1 MLQDQLRR
9 LQFHQI
15 QGHILRSRITRFEPS
30 EPNIQRYAN
39 LEKYHYKK
47 NIIPVLRDEQG
58 DEHSTPADLLAVAF
72 IFYAQLYTPTPIDAP
87 IQARLLSN
95 LTPRLTDAQRFFM
108 DSPITMAELT
118 QAVSQLPSNKSPGM
132 DGIPIEFYQNFWP
145 ILKNHFF
152 HYIAHVSTHG
162 FSATR
167 NVGVTKLLYK
177 EKGGPTD
184 LANYRPLPYSTV
196 ISKFLPKL
204 WLLASTLSSLVL
216 FINLKPV
223 CMVGK

>member
-15 QGHILRSRITRFEPS
+15 QGHILRSRIPSFEPS

-87 IQARLLSN
+87 VQARLLSN

-108 DSPITMAELT
+108 DSPISMAELT

-145 ILKNHFF
+145 LLNDHFF
-152 HYIAHVSTHG
+152 LTI
-162 FSATR
+162 
-167 NVGVTKLLYK
+167 LLMC
-177 EKGGPTD
+177 
-184 LANYRPLPYSTV
+184 LPMD
-196 ISKFLPKL
+196 FR
-204 WLLASTLSSLVL
+204 LLV
-216 FINLKPV
+216 
-223 CMVGK
+223 M